1 MICEN
6 YKKFQI
12 FAPIDE
18 VVLECSHVY
27 VLSIT
32 NLCYVVKVESLQQ
45 REYGFQSRNIYYV
58 VLYRNSFL
66 IWSRFRKMR
75 RKCWECR
82 FLNIKIKSV
91 VSLRVTLWIVQK
103 MRKYFCSIWKLL
115 SNPTKKSFTLLPNKW
130 SSAILL
136 CSFTFF
142 LTKINKNINQ
152 H

>member
-75 RKCWECR
+75 RKC
-82 FLNIKIKSV
+82 
-91 VSLRVTLWIVQK
+91 
-103 MRKYFCSIWKLL
+103 
-115 SNPTKKSFTLLPNKW
+115 
-130 SSAILL
+130 
-136 CSFTFF
+136 
-142 LTKINKNINQ
+142 
-152 H
+152 